1 MEAHEMRLMVW
12 VSAIWVA
19 IAFSAWAGP
28 EKISFPEGYQSHF
41 VRYVTMDKP
50 KLKAVR
56 FLCVNPESLQTAEP
70 NRPAPYGTV
79 IVMQD
84 NKAKLGPDGVPVK
97 DALGRFV
104 PTTEITNIFVQEKQP
119 GWGTEYTAEK
129 RNGEWEYAWFGP
141 AGKPK
146 TGDAAHGYDPKVN
159 FDRCFACHKDQ
170 AEAHDYMYTLH
181 DFIVSVK
188 N

>member
-1 MEAHEMRLMVW
+1 MRLMVW

-129 RNGEWEYAWFGP
+129 RNGEWEYAWFEP
-141 AGKPK
+141 AGNPK
-146 TGDAAHGYDPKVN
+146 TGPKVN

-170 AEAHDYMYTLH
+170 VEARDYMFTLP
-181 DFIVSVK
+181 DFIARIK

>member
-19 IAFSAWAGP
+19 SAFSAWAGQ
-28 EKISFPEGYQSHF
+28 EKISFPEGYESHF

-56 FLCVNPESLQTAEP
+56 FLYVNPESLQAAEP

-84 NKAKLGPDGVPVK
+84 NKAKLGPDGAPVK

-104 PTTEITNIFVQEKQP
+104 PTTEITDIFVQEKQP
-119 GWGTEYTAEK
+119 GWG
-129 RNGEWEYAWFGP
+129 P

-146 TGDAAHGYDPKVN
+146 LGDAAHGFDIKVS
-159 FDRCFACHKDQ
+159 FDRCFTCHKKQ
-170 AEAHDYMYTLH
+170 AEARDYMYTLH
-181 DFIVSVK
+181 DFIASIK
-188 N
+188 TKTP

>member
-1 MEAHEMRLMVW
+1 MRLMVW

-84 NKAKLGPDGVPVK
+84 NKAKLGPDGAAFSDSELRPESPARWVLIEPL
-97 DALGRFV
+97 DSQGRWRL
-104 PTTEITNIFVQEKQP
+104 TTSLQHHH
-119 GWGTEYTAEK
+119 GCL
-129 RNGEWEYAWFGP
+129 P
-141 AGKPK
+141 AHCK
-146 TGDAAHGYDPKVN
+146 
-159 FDRCFACHKDQ
+159 
-170 AEAHDYMYTLH
+170 E
-181 DFIVSVK
+181 
-188 N
+188 